1 MWPMYCTFV
10 FYSGL
15 LRLQQALLRITVYE
29 THCLNVVYM
38 KPLDIAYLFF
48 PVRNGSLT
56 IFVLNS
62 KLALFGRVGETED
75 NLMLSNFALLF
86 LYHTLCIAK

>member
-15 LRLQQALLRITVYE
+15 LRLQQALLRITVYQ

-38 KPLDIAYLFF
+38 KPLDIQRIYFF
-48 PVRNGSLT
+48 L
-56 IFVLNS
+56 
-62 KLALFGRVGETED
+62 
-75 NLMLSNFALLF
+75 
-86 LYHTLCIAK
+86 

>member
-15 LRLQQALLRITVYE
+15 LRLQQALLRITE

-38 KPLDIAYLFF
+38 KPLDI
-48 PVRNGSLT
+48 
-56 IFVLNS
+56 
-62 KLALFGRVGETED
+62 
-75 NLMLSNFALLF
+75 
-86 LYHTLCIAK
+86 

>member
-15 LRLQQALLRITVYE
+15 LRLQQALLRIIVYE

-38 KPLDIAYLFF
+38 KPLDIQRIYFF
-48 PVRNGSLT
+48 L
-56 IFVLNS
+56 
-62 KLALFGRVGETED
+62 
-75 NLMLSNFALLF
+75 
-86 LYHTLCIAK
+86 